1 MRGDAWDQRSQIG
14 VERIFRP
21 GCRVGIVVAAIVA
34 DASGV
39 AVDPSVCHDV
49 VVIGGGVV
57 GITLARELSRYDLD
71 VVVLERDAEVGFGVS
86 KANSGII
93 HSGIHADPDTVKG
106 RLEWPGN
113 EGWLRLRDDLG
124 FGFAQ
129 VGELLVALSVD
140 ELPTIERLHAQGER
154 KGIPGLERWDAARVR
169 KHQPNLSRDVIAAL
183 WAPTAGVVNPYEAV
197 LLIADNAATNGV
209 QIATEQPVVAI
220 DPPDPGDPDTPLMVY
235 TRTRTLATRYLVNA
249 AGLQADEV
257 ARMAGVG
264 TFTIAGRKGEEYL
277 LDKRL
282 AGLVTSVIFPCPTPT
297 SKGTLVTPTFDGT
310 IMVGPT
316 AEATDDK
323 DDTATT
329 PEGAQAVFAA
339 AKRLVPA
346 ISQRDVIAEFA
357 GVRAVA
363 DTDDFILGATQLRG
377 FINAAGI
384 QSPGL
389 TAAPA
394 IAEHLIEVLRDDGL
408 ELRERADW
416 RPRAEHPVRFSVLST
431 QEQAELAA
439 AQPDFAQLVCRCE
452 LVTEAEV
459 VDAIDRGART
469 LDGVKFRTRAGMGRC
484 QGGFCT
490 WRCLELLAERRG
502 IPITEVTKRGG
513 ASWIV
518 RDRTDA
524 QAAPAGGS

>member
-1 MRGDAWDQRSQIG
+1 MGRTLA
-14 VERIFRP
+14 
-21 GCRVGIVVAAIVA
+21 
-34 DASGV
+34 
-39 AVDPSVCHDV
+39 HDV

-57 GITLARELSRYDLD
+57 GVTLARALSRYHLD

-93 HSGIHADPDTVKG
+93 HSGIHGDPATVKG
-106 RLEWPGN
+106 ALEWPGN
-113 EGWLRLRDDLG
+113 VGWLRLRDDLG

-129 VGELLVALSVD
+129 VGELLVALAED
-140 ELPTIERLHAQGER
+140 ELPTIETIEAQGRR
-154 KGIPGLERWDAARVR
+154 KGVPGLTRWEPERIRRA
-169 KHQPNLSRDVIAAL
+169 QPNLSREVIAAL

-197 LLIADNAATNGV
+197 LLIADNAVRNGV
-209 QIATEQPVVAI
+209 TIATEQPVIAI
-220 DPPDPGDPDTPLMVY
+220 DPPDPADPGGPLVLRTP
-235 TRTRTLATRYLVNA
+235 TRALAARYVVNA
-249 AGLQADEV
+249 AGLYADEV

-264 TFTIAGRKGEEYL
+264 TFTITGRKGEEYL

-282 AGLVTSVIFPCPTPT
+282 AGLVTSIIFPCPTAT

-323 DDTATT
+323 DDTTTT
-329 PEGAQAVFAA
+329 PEGAAQVFAA

-346 ISQRDVIAEFA
+346 ISERDVIAEFA

-363 DTDDFILGATQLRG
+363 DTEDFVLGATARRG

-394 IAEHLIEVLRDDGL
+394 IADHLVEVLHDEGL
-408 ELRERADW
+408 ALREKRDW
-416 RPRAEHPVRFSVLST
+416 RPRAEHPVRFAVLST
-431 QEQAELAA
+431 EEQAELAA
-439 AQPDFAQLVCRCE
+439 RDPRFAQLVCRCE
-452 LVTEAEV
+452 LITEAEI

-490 WRCLELLAERRG
+490 WRCLELLAERCG
-502 IPITEVTKRGG
+502 LPITAVTKRGG
-513 ASWIV
+513 DSWIV
-518 RDRTDA
+518 CDRSDA
-524 QAAPAGGS
+524 AEAPDPTAEAPGTTASGIELAAAGVPADGG

>member
-1 MRGDAWDQRSQIG
+1 MARTD
-14 VERIFRP
+14 V
-21 GCRVGIVVAAIVA
+21 
-34 DASGV
+34 
-39 AVDPSVCHDV
+39 HDV

-57 GITLARELSRYDLD
+57 GVTLARALSRYHLD
-71 VVVLERDAEVGFGVS
+71 VVLLERDAEVGFGVS

-93 HSGIHADPDTVKG
+93 HSGIHADPATVKG

-113 EGWLRLRDDLG
+113 VGWLQLRDDLG

-129 VGELLVALSVD
+129 VGELLVALAEE
-140 ELPTIERLHAQGER
+140 ELPTIEAIEAQGR
-154 KGIPGLERWDAARVR
+154 GKGVPGLTRWDPERIRRA
-169 KHQPNLSRDVIAAL
+169 QPNLSREVIAAL
-183 WAPTAGVVNPYEAV
+183 WAPTAGVINPYEAV
-197 LLIADNAATNGV
+197 LLIADNAVRNGV
-209 QIATEQPVVAI
+209 TILTEQPVVAI
-220 DPPDPGDPDTPLMVY
+220 DPPDSTDPDGPIVLRTPTSAV
-235 TRTRTLATRYLVNA
+235 AARYVVNA
-249 AGLQADEV
+249 AGLYADEV

-264 TFTIAGRKGEEYL
+264 TFTISGRKGEEYL

-282 AGLVTSVIFPCPTPT
+282 AGLVTSIIFPCPTAT

-323 DDTATT
+323 DDTTTT
-329 PEGAQAVFAA
+329 PEGAAQVFAA

-346 ISQRDVIAEFA
+346 ISERDVIAEFA

-363 DTDDFILGATQLRG
+363 DTEDFILGPTARRG
-377 FINAAGI
+377 FLNAAGI

-394 IAEHLIEVLRDDGL
+394 IADHLVAVLADEGLVLEAKDD
-408 ELRERADW
+408 W
-416 RPRAEHPVRFSVLST
+416 QPRAEHPVRFAVLST
-431 QEQAELAA
+431 DDQAELAA
-439 AQPDFAQLVCRCE
+439 RDPRFAQLVCRCE
-452 LVTEAEV
+452 LITEAEI

-502 IPITEVTKRGG
+502 LPITAITKRGG
-513 ASWIV
+513 GSWIV
-518 RDRTDA
+518 RDRDDA
-524 QAAPAGGS
+524 IAGPPSAAVAPALQEPEPAVAATVPASGG